1 MKNFLQVF
9 VLTLFAGCA
18 NFSRISEMPDVLA
31 LSLVHG
37 ELLVECPQG
46 EAPVLLYDDG
56 SIRVGLC
63 KESSVACAE
72 IQTSSKACQLT
83 DAITACLR
91 RGVKKL
97 VLFWSSSDSTV
108 NNDMTIEPC
117 AMPLCPGV
125 NLDSFSG
132 TIIPV
137 KVFRGNCIFVNGR
150 ETTSEKDL
158 EAYFRTVKCS
168 EPNAEV
174 VIKPDR
180 KSHVSSLRRIVN
192 ACTSDGIWNV
202 FLAGKNNE
210 DESVIYPINIPC
222 PNGTTFT
229 RNRP

>member
-46 EAPVLLYDDG
+46 EDHVLLYDDG

-72 IQTSSKACQLT
+72 IQTSSKAYQLT

-97 VLFWSSSDSTV
+97 ALFWRGSDCVV
-108 NNDMTIEPC
+108 NDDMTLEPC
-117 AMPLCPGV
+117 AMPLCLEV
-125 NLDSFSG
+125 KLDSFSG
-132 TIIPV
+132 TLISINV
-137 KVFRGNCIFVNGR
+137 VRGNCIFVNGKR
-150 ETTSEKDL
+150 MSSERDL
-158 EAYFRTVKCS
+158 ISYLRTVKCLD
-168 EPNAEV
+168 PNAEV
-174 VIKPDR
+174 VIRPDR
-180 KSHVSSLRRIVN
+180 KSHVSSLLRIVN
-192 ACTSDGIWNV
+192 ACTSNGFWNL
-202 FLAGKNNE
+202 FLEGKN
-210 DESVIYPINIPC
+210 DEGASTIYPINIPC

-229 RNRP
+229 RSWP